1 MIVGWYMSAC
11 PNQTTI
17 LLAMRRALDLYG
29 PPDIAKIDNGKD
41 YASEMWTGET
51 KKTMR
56 FLCKEY
62 SDKEMMAGL
71 YAMLDIR
78 VSFAIPYHPQAK
90 GRIERWFDTVDQQ
103 FAKTMATYCGKDPAR
118 RREDIKE
125 VLENQKVIR
134 EAYDLENFAKIAGE
148 YIDTYNRTAHSGEGM
163 GNRSPQEV
171 FELRSSRRVLTQGVA
186 ELLCRVW
193 SKELIVGKN
202 GVKVKEMWY
211 GQYNLDLLVHQGKKV
226 RAAYNPDDMRTVY
239 VYDAKTLRLI
249 TTAEQN
255 HLAAY
260 GKAVNEEELR
270 DAMRQKSKAVRFLR
284 GYSDAQLT
292 AGMDLTSLTIRA
304 MQDAARPEPE
314 KEAGQT
320 LRPVRTPL
328 DDQVRE
334 HQRQRGMKA
343 IKRVSGAEAD
353 GLGLDIMTSV
363 RENYEMEMRFKE
375 QQRKTDVREQ
385 KEFMRRLSEN
395 CELHARGKN
404 RRKDE

>member
-1 MIVGWYMSAC
+1 
-11 PNQTTI
+11 
-17 LLAMRRALDLYG
+17 
-29 PPDIAKIDNGKD
+29 
-41 YASEMWTGET
+41 
-51 KKTMR
+51 
-56 FLCKEY
+56 
-62 SDKEMMAGL
+62 
-71 YAMLDIR
+71 MLDIR

-103 FAKTMATYCGKDPAR
+103 LSKTVATYCGKDPAR